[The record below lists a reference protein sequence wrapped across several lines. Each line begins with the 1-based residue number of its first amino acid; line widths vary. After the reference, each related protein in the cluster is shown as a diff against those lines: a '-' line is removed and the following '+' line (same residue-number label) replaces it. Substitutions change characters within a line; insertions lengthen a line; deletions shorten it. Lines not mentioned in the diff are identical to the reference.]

1 MSWHKRDWLLAGLLG
16 AAGAATGGFGL
27 LGGGLL
33 GGAGA
38 GAAEGAGSGLLTA
51 LTGTPEIGAAYG
63 AAIPEL
69 GVEGA
74 ALGSYGAAIPELGA
88 PAENIGLLGKLG
100 GLADN
105 KDAMRAFQLANMAQG
120 QQPQPQAAPMQRPPP
135 QQVAQAPQDPR
146 IEELRKRR
154 GMMPMGSFLG

>member
-1 MSWHKRDWLLAGLLG
+1 
-16 AAGAATGGFGL
+16 

-74 ALGSYGAAIPELGA
+74 ALNSYGAAIPELGA
-88 PAENIGLLGKLG
+88 PAENVGLLGRLG
-100 GLADN
+100 GIAN
-105 KDAMRAFQLANMAQG
+105 SKDAMRAMQLANLSQG
-120 QQPQPQAAPMQRPPP
+120 QQQPPPQAAPMQRPQPAPP
-135 QQVAQAPQDPR
+135 QHVAQADPR
-146 IEELRKRR
+146 LAQIDELRRR
-154 GMMPMGSFLG
+154 RALGSFFDNIG